1 MLCNTKMLASIAY
14 CAPVVVRQFDMID
27 IFQACVHKNGVRRR
41 LCDVSAIIGRVVASN
56 LI

>member
-27 IFQACVHKNGVRRR
+27 IFQACVNKNGVRRR